1 MSSWKLRLWRWAA
14 ALFATLVILM
24 ALVVGLF
31 RLAAPL
37 VPGYRT
43 QLEQYASQ
51 ALNRPVK
58 VRAMGA
64 EFGWYGPEV
73 TLEDVRIYNHEGSR
87 VVVEAQEVELGLSVW
102 SLVQGKL
109 PRPNRIVLVGPRT
122 EVARDAAGKFSIVGL
137 EGTATQAPTDWRETL
152 RDILSQSATLV
163 VKDGELSF
171 VDARH
176 PAPQLFQR
184 MDIEIRNDAGS
195 HRVSGDLQ
203 LPTAFGKSLGFEF
216 SADGDAGTPE
226 DWDWKGRFQGKSLH
240 LPAWFEYWP
249 LYAGRFAS
257 GTADL
262 DARAEGHGT
271 QPDLV
276 SLGLGAT
283 DLVPAP
289 QAFPGAQP
297 GSLKVL
303 RGVVAWKRDG
313 SGWKLEGRKVEM
325 QRGPFGWPKSDF
337 DLTFKRDGAV
347 EHWSG
352 DAGFMRLQDLTLV
365 AGWLPESLTGK
376 LDRLMRTAPSGDL
389 SDLKFALDRSGGSLP
404 AWSVQGAFQD
414 LGVRADQGLP
424 GFSGVDG
431 SLKLDQQ
438 GGSVDLA
445 TRDAAV
451 DFRPLFRT
459 ELTADALDLLA
470 VVSHDAS
477 GWKVATDGFKLR
489 NEDATTHGKVSM
501 QFPADGSAP
510 VLDLDAVVDH
520 ADAKHKSAYFPVG
533 IMTKDVVGWLDNS
546 IVAGEVVTGSASIHG
561 KLSNF
566 PFDKGGGIF
575 DIKFHMV
582 HGVLDYSPGWPKV
595 EDLDADV
602 EFLGN
607 SLQADARSARY
618 QGMQVASARAR
629 FDDLATGVLKID
641 GLAKGPA
648 EQGLA
653 FLREGPL
660 KDRYARFLTGL
671 KAGGD
676 ASVAVKLTLPVT
688 DPNGFKLDGVD
699 TLKDAWVMPE
709 WAPGLKVDRLQGELH
724 FSGDGVSA
732 QRITGAILGAPMS
745 AAIRIGTGKDA
756 GLTLVTADGAAQ
768 ADAVRGVFGAPAPG
782 VLTGRAKWHL
792 DGRIPSGGD
801 TGNPD
806 FQLNLRSDLTGIA
819 VLLPAPYGKP
829 ADQALQLRASM
840 TLPSDYAILV
850 NVRAADRGSTLL
862 QYARQ
867 QDGWQFD
874 RGVVR
879 LGQGRP
885 ALPEEPGLALEGTL
899 ADFDWDE
906 WKGPLEAEQGQAKP
920 AQGIAAA
927 GNAPMLPAML
937 RSVEL
942 DLGHVSALG
951 QSFDKLHLS
960 VARQDNGWQ
969 LGLAGAAV
977 AGKLTLPTSVDA
989 AHPIL
994 ADFDRLQLA
1003 SVHPAT
1009 PAPAAATAAPAPPAA
1024 AAPKTY
1030 DPRSV
1035 PALDLSLRQFRY
1047 GDMAWD
1053 RVHVVLKPQADGV
1066 ALTLLDAT
1074 TAGLTVNGS
1083 GAWTVATDGAQHSAL
1098 KVNLKSTD
1106 VEKSLQALG
1115 YAAGLTGDKGQI
1127 DADLNWKDSPLGDVT
1142 RSLGGSIKVDLQD
1155 GQLSEVKPG
1164 AGRVFGLLSLSALP
1178 RRLLLNFSD
1187 VFAKG
1192 FHYDSIQG
1200 SFTVQDGDA
1209 YTQDLQL
1216 KGPAA
1221 RISLIG
1227 RSGLARHDFDEALIV
1242 DPNVGS
1248 TLPVVGVLAGGVG
1261 VGAVV
1266 FLLSEIFKKPITAA
1280 GQSRYHLTGTW
1291 DNPVLT
1297 KVASSA
1303 PAPATAAPQK

>member
-1 MSSWKLRLWRWAA
+1 MARWTVRLWRWAA
-14 ALFATLVILM
+14 ALFATLVLLM

-51 ALNRPVK
+51 ALKRPVK
-58 VRAMGA
+58 IHSMGA
-64 EFGWYGPEV
+64 AFGWYGPEV

-87 VVVEAQEVELGLSVW
+87 VVVEAQEVQLGLSVW
-102 SLVQGKL
+102 SLVHGKL

-122 EVARDAAGKFSIVGL
+122 EVLRDAAGKFSIVGL
-137 EGTATQAPTDWRETL
+137 EGAAVQAATDWRETL
-152 RDILSQSATLV
+152 REILSQSATLV
-163 VKDGELSF
+163 VKGGQLSF

-176 PAPQLFQR
+176 PVPQLFQR

-195 HRVSGDLQ
+195 HRVSGELQ
-203 LPTAFGKSLGFEF
+203 LPTAFGKHLRFEF

-226 DWDWKGRFQGKSLH
+226 AWDWKGRFNGESLH

-257 GTADL
+257 GSADL
-262 DARAEGHGT
+262 DIRAEGHGT
-271 QPDLV
+271 RLDLV
-276 SLGLGAT
+276 SVGLGAT
-283 DLVPAP
+283 DLVPTT
-289 QAFPGAQP
+289 QAFPGSQP
-297 GSLKVL
+297 GSLRVL
-303 RGVVAWKRDG
+303 KGVVGWKRDE
-313 SGWKLEGRKVEM
+313 SGWKLEGRKVEV
-325 QRGPFGWPKSDF
+325 QRGPFSWPKSDF
-337 DLTFKRDGAV
+337 ELSFGRDGAV

-365 AGWLPESLTGK
+365 AGWLPDSLTGK

-389 SDLKFALDRSGGSLP
+389 SGFKFELDRDGSSLP

-438 GGSVDLA
+438 GGSVELA
-445 TRDAAV
+445 TRDATV

-459 ELTADALDLLA
+459 EFTADALDLMA
-470 VVSHDAS
+470 VVSHDAT

-489 NEDATTHGKVSM
+489 NEDATAHGKVSM

-520 ADAKHKSAYFPVG
+520 ADAKHKSTYFPVG
-533 IMTKDVVGWLDNS
+533 IMTKDVVAWLDGS
-546 IVAGEVVTGSASIHG
+546 IVAGEVVSGSASIHG
-561 KLSNF
+561 KLSDF

-575 DIKFHMV
+575 DIKFHLQ

-618 QGMQVASARAR
+618 QGMEVTSARAR

-648 EQGLA
+648 EEGLA

-660 KDRYARFLTGL
+660 KARYAAYLAGL
-671 KAGGD
+671 KSGGD
-676 ASVAVKLTLPVT
+676 ASVTVKLTLPVT
-688 DPNGFKLDGVD
+688 EPEKFKLDGVD

-709 WAPGLKVDRLQGELH
+709 WAPGLRADHLDGDLH
-724 FSGDGVSA
+724 FSGEGVSA
-732 QRITGAILGAPMS
+732 QRIIGVVLGAPMS
-745 AAIRIGTGKDA
+745 AAIRIGAGRDA

-768 ADAVRGVFGAPAPG
+768 ADAVRAVFGAPAMG

-792 DGRIPSGGD
+792 DGRIPSGGN

-806 FQLNLRSDLTGIA
+806 FLLNLRSDLTGIA
-819 VLLPAPYGKP
+819 VALPAPYGKRAEQP
-829 ADQALQLRASM
+829 LQLRASM

-850 NVRAADRGSTLL
+850 NARAGDLGTVLL

-867 QDGWQFD
+867 QGGWQFD

-879 LGQGRP
+879 LGLGRP
-885 ALPEEPGLALEGTL
+885 ALPEQPGLALEGVL

-906 WKGPLEAEQGQAKP
+906 WKAPLAAEAEEGKAAP
-920 AQGIAAA
+920 GGAA
-927 GNAPMLPAML
+927 GGSGPMLPAML

-960 VARQDNGWQ
+960 VLRQDSGWQ
-969 LGLAGAAV
+969 LGLSGAAV
-977 AGKLTLPTSVDA
+977 VGKVTLPTEVDA
-989 AHPIL
+989 AHPIV
-994 ADFDRLQLA
+994 ADFDHLQLA
-1003 SVHPAT
+1003 SAHPRSPAPAAST
-1009 PAPAAATAAPAPPAA
+1009 AAPSAPAPAAA
-1024 AAPKTY
+1024 KTY
-1030 DPRSV
+1030 DPRNL
-1035 PALDLSLRQFRY
+1035 PALDLSVRQLRY

-1053 RVHVVLKPQADGV
+1053 RLHAVLKPQADGV
-1066 ALTLLDAT
+1066 ALTLLEAAT
-1074 TAGLTVNGS
+1074 DGLSVSGS
-1083 GAWTVATDGAQHSAL
+1083 GAWTAATDGAQQSAL
-1098 KVNLKSTD
+1098 KVSLKSTD

-1115 YAAGLTGDKGQI
+1115 YAAGVTGDKGQI
-1127 DADLNWKDSPLGDVT
+1127 DAVLSWQDSPLGDVT
-1142 RSLGGSIKVDLQD
+1142 RTLAGSIKVDLQD

-1187 VFAKG
+1187 VFSKG

-1200 SFTVQDGDA
+1200 SFTVQDGNA

-1227 RSGLARHDFDEALIV
+1227 RSGLASHDFDEALIV

-1248 TLPVVGVLAGGVG
+1248 SLPVVGVLAGGVG

-1266 FLLSEIFKKPITAA
+1266 FLLTEIFKKPITAA

-1303 PAPATAAPQK
+1303 PAPATAAPPK